1 MGDRCKMVI
10 LDILVKKKVDSFT
23 IFASLPDM
31 GRVGGLV
38 SSFLASNL
46 ETEHIANIISNP
58 KPWVNVKDGVIEST
72 RDIYKIYFSDRE
84 KLLILTGEMQPE
96 DHRELLELCNTFLD
110 FCSSIGDVKRLYTAG
125 GSLNE
130 MLTGE
135 PRVVGVATKPQLKEI
150 LVSSDVDTLGSEF
163 TTITWFNGLILG
175 MASDRNIEA
184 IGFYGEISDKSL
196 PQPLAAKSIVKAFAK
211 IEHLSISTKPFDVQY
226 EEVLDHIERNK
237 GTKNLDQ

>member
-1 MGDRCKMVI
+1 MLKVEI
-10 LDILVKKKVDSFT
+10 LTKKKVDTFR

-58 KPWVNVKDGVIEST
+58 KPWVNVNDGVIEST

>member
-1 MGDRCKMVI
+1 MLKVE
-10 LDILVKKKVDSFT
+10 ILVKKKVDTFR

-58 KPWVNVKDGVIEST
+58 KPWVNVKDGVVEST
-72 RDIYKIYFSDRE
+72 KDIYEIYFSDRE

-135 PRVVGVATKPQLKEI
+135 PRVVGVATKPQLREI

>member
-1 MGDRCKMVI
+1 MLKVE
-10 LDILVKKKVDSFT
+10 ILVKKKVDTFR

-135 PRVVGVATKPQLKEI
+135 PRVVGVATKPQLREI

-196 PQPLAAKSIVKAFAK
+196 PQPLAAKSIVRAFAK

>member
-1 MGDRCKMVI
+1 
-10 LDILVKKKVDSFT
+10 
-23 IFASLPDM
+23 M

-184 IGFYGEISDKSL
+184 IGFYGEISDKTL
-196 PQPLAAKSIVKAFAK
+196 PQPLAAKSIVKAFSK

>member
-1 MGDRCKMVI
+1 MLKVEI
-10 LDILVKKKVDSFT
+10 LTKKKVDTFR

-211 IEHLSISTKPFDVQY
+211 IEHLSVSTKPFDVQY

>member
-1 MGDRCKMVI
+1 MLKVEI
-10 LDILVKKKVDSFT
+10 LTKKKVDTFR

-72 RDIYKIYFSDRE
+72 RDIYKIYFSDRD

>member
-1 MGDRCKMVI
+1 MENTCKNVKSRNFN
-10 LDILVKKKVDSFT
+10 KKKVDTFR

>member
-1 MGDRCKMVI
+1 MLKVEI
-10 LDILVKKKVDSFT
+10 LAKKKVDAFR

-46 ETEHIANIISNP
+46 ETEQIANIISNP

-135 PRVVGVATKPQLKEI
+135 PRVVGVATKPQLREI

-175 MASDRNIEA
+175 MASDRNIEG

-226 EEVLDHIERNK
+226 EEVLDNIERNK

>member
-1 MGDRCKMVI
+1 
-10 LDILVKKKVDSFT
+10 
-23 IFASLPDM
+23 M

-46 ETEHIANIISNP
+46 EAKHIANIISNP
-58 KPWVNVKDGVIEST
+58 KPWVNVKDGVIESA

-84 KLLILTGEMQPE
+84 KLLILTGEVQPE
-96 DHRELLELCNTFLD
+96 DHRELLELCNTFFD
-110 FCSSIGDVKRLYTAG
+110 FCSSIGKVKRLYTAG

-135 PRVVGVATKPQLKEI
+135 PRVVGVATNPQLREI
-150 LVSSDVDTLGSEF
+150 LDSSNVDTLGSEF

-184 IGFYGEISDKSL
+184 IGFYGEISDKTI
-196 PQPLAAKSIVKAFAK
+196 PQPLAAKSIVKAFAR

-226 EEVLDHIERNK
+226 EEVLDHIEKNK
-237 GTKNLDQ
+237 GMKNLDQ

>member
-1 MGDRCKMVI
+1 MLKVEI
-10 LDILVKKKVDSFT
+10 LTKKKVDTFR

-72 RDIYKIYFSDRE
+72 RDIYRIYFSDRE

>member
-1 MGDRCKMVI
+1 MLKVEI
-10 LDILVKKKVDSFT
+10 LAKKKVDTFR

-72 RDIYKIYFSDRE
+72 RDIYKIYFSDRD

-135 PRVVGVATKPQLKEI
+135 PRVVGVATKPQLREI
-150 LVSSDVDTLGSEF
+150 LVNSDVDTLGSEF

>member
-1 MGDRCKMVI
+1 MLKVEI
-10 LDILVKKKVDSFT
+10 LAKKKVDTFR

-135 PRVVGVATKPQLKEI
+135 PRVVGVATKPQLREI

-175 MASDRNIEA
+175 MASDRNIEG

-226 EEVLDHIERNK
+226 EEVLDNIERNK

>member
-1 MGDRCKMVI
+1 MLKVEI
-10 LDILVKKKVDSFT
+10 LTKKKVDNFR

-184 IGFYGEISDKSL
+184 IGFYGEISDKTL

>member
-1 MGDRCKMVI
+1 MLKVE
-10 LDILVKKKVDSFT
+10 ILVKKKVDTFR

-58 KPWVNVKDGVIEST
+58 KPWVNVKDGVVEST
-72 RDIYKIYFSDRE
+72 RDIYEIYFSDRE

-135 PRVVGVATKPQLKEI
+135 PRVVGVATKPQLREI

-211 IEHLSISTKPFDVQY
+211 IEHLAIST
-226 EEVLDHIERNK
+226 
-237 GTKNLDQ
+237 

>member
-1 MGDRCKMVI
+1 MLKVE
-10 LDILVKKKVDSFT
+10 ILVKKKVDTFR

-31 GRVGGLV
+31 GGVGGLV

-135 PRVVGVATKPQLKEI
+135 PRVVGVATKPQLREI

>member
-1 MGDRCKMVI
+1 MLKVE
-10 LDILVKKKVDSFT
+10 ILVKKKVDTFR

-84 KLLILTGEMQPE
+84 KLLILTGEIQPE

-135 PRVVGVATKPQLKEI
+135 PRVVGVATKPQLREI

>member
-1 MGDRCKMVI
+1 MLKVEI
-10 LDILVKKKVDSFT
+10 LTKKKVDTFR

-72 RDIYKIYFSDRE
+72 RDTYKIYFSDRE

-211 IEHLSISTKPFDVQY
+211 IEHLSVSTKPFDVQY

>member
-1 MGDRCKMVI
+1 MLK
-10 LDILVKKKVDSFT
+10 LEILVKKKVNTFR

-72 RDIYKIYFSDRE
+72 RDIYNIYFSDRE
-84 KLLILTGEMQPE
+84 KLLILTGEVQPE

-110 FCSSIGDVKRLYTAG
+110 FCSSIGNVKRLYTAG

-135 PRVVGVATKPQLKEI
+135 PRVVGVATKPQLREI

-226 EEVLDHIERNK
+226 EDVLDHIERNK

>member
-1 MGDRCKMVI
+1 MLK
-10 LDILVKKKVDSFT
+10 LEILVKKKVDTFR

-58 KPWVNVKDGVIEST
+58 KPWVNVKDGVIESS

-84 KLLILTGEMQPE
+84 KLLILTGEIQPE

-135 PRVVGVATKPQLKEI
+135 PRVVGVATNPQLREI

>member
-1 MGDRCKMVI
+1 MLK
-10 LDILVKKKVDSFT
+10 LEILVKKKVDTFR

-135 PRVVGVATKPQLKEI
+135 PRVVGVATKPQLREI
-150 LVSSDVDTLGSEF
+150 LVRSDVDTLGSEF

>member
-1 MGDRCKMVI
+1 MLKVEI
-10 LDILVKKKVDSFT
+10 LAKKKVDTFR

-135 PRVVGVATKPQLKEI
+135 PRVVGVATKPQLREI
-150 LVSSDVDTLGSEF
+150 LVSSDVETLGSEF

-226 EEVLDHIERNK
+226 EEVLDNIERNK

>member
-1 MGDRCKMVI
+1 MLKVEI
-10 LDILVKKKVDSFT
+10 LTKKKVDTFR

-110 FCSSIGDVKRLYTAG
+110 FCLSIGDVKRLYTAG

>member
-1 MGDRCKMVI
+1 MLK
-10 LDILVKKKVDSFT
+10 LEILVKKKVDTFR

-58 KPWVNVKDGVIEST
+58 KPWVNVKDGVVEST

-135 PRVVGVATKPQLKEI
+135 PRVVGVATKPQLREI

>member
-1 MGDRCKMVI
+1 MENKCEMVI
-10 LDILVKKKVDSFT
+10 LDVLVKKKIDSIT

-58 KPWVNVKDGVIEST
+58 KPWVNVKDGVVEST

-135 PRVVGVATKPQLKEI
+135 PRVVGVATKPQLREI

>member
-1 MGDRCKMVI
+1 MLK
-10 LDILVKKKVDSFT
+10 LEILVKKKVDTFR

-84 KLLILTGEMQPE
+84 KLLILTGEIQPE

-150 LVSSDVDTLGSEF
+150 LVSADVDTLGSEF

>member
-1 MGDRCKMVI
+1 MLKVEI
-10 LDILVKKKVDSFT
+10 LAKKKVDTFR

-96 DHRELLELCNTFLD
+96 DHRELLDLCNTFLD

-135 PRVVGVATKPQLKEI
+135 PRVVGVATKPQLREI

-211 IEHLSISTKPFDVQY
+211 IEHMSISTKPFDVQY

>member
-1 MGDRCKMVI
+1 MLKVEI
-10 LDILVKKKVDSFT
+10 LAKKKVDTFR

-130 MLTGE
+130 MLTRE
-135 PRVVGVATKPQLKEI
+135 PRVVGVATKPELREI

>member
-1 MGDRCKMVI
+1 MLK
-10 LDILVKKKVDSFT
+10 LEILVKKKVNTFR

-84 KLLILTGEMQPE
+84 KLLILTGEIQPE

-135 PRVVGVATKPQLKEI
+135 PRVVGVATKPQLREI

-211 IEHLSISTKPFDVQY
+211 IEHL
-226 EEVLDHIERNK
+226 
-237 GTKNLDQ
+237 

>member
-1 MGDRCKMVI
+1 MLKVEI
-10 LDILVKKKVDSFT
+10 LAKKKVDTFR

-58 KPWVNVKDGVIEST
+58 KPWVNVKDGVIETT

-135 PRVVGVATKPQLKEI
+135 PRVVGVATKPQLREI

>member
-1 MGDRCKMVI
+1 MLKVEI
-10 LDILVKKKVDSFT
+10 LTKKKVDTFR

-84 KLLILTGEMQPE
+84 KLLILTGELQPE